1 MNTQIKNFYTNVS
14 VDGSPTFDQV
24 VNADFE
30 WIESTHN
37 WCQRAFPNFEPSEI
51 VTDAP
56 VLDDETLEWIKN
68 DKIVMGNAIHMCAR
82 YLRHYRS
89 VDPDGFQIAHN
100 NRRITRMIKFLIM
113 IDCREIAS
121 VVYREAKIHHGID
134 IEGYTNTY
142 GMVMT
147 KTYWEEALNYKREQ

>member
-1 MNTQIKNFYTNVS
+1 MNNQIKNFYTNVS

-24 VNADFE
+24 VKADFH

-56 VLDDETLEWIKN
+56 VLDDETLAWMKN
-68 DKIVMGNAIHMCAR
+68 DKFVMDYALRMATR
-82 YLRHYRS
+82 YFNNYRY
-89 VDPDGFQIAHN
+89 VDPKGFQIAHN

-113 IDCREIAS
+113 LDYHDVATIM
-121 VVYREAKIHHGID
+121 YKEAKLHCGID
-134 IEGYTNTY
+134 IEGKTNSY
-142 GMVMT
+142 NMVIT
-147 KTYWEEALNYKREQ
+147 KTYWEEALNYKREN